1 MVLIVNKY
9 KLWTKNV
16 NVCKTDNSVLEAQ
29 GEKSLEGNHII
40 HLQYLHWPEESEAQ
54 HNFYVP
60 FFLFRI

>member
-40 HLQYLHWPEESEAQ
+40 HLQYLH
-54 HNFYVP
+54 
-60 FFLFRI
+60 